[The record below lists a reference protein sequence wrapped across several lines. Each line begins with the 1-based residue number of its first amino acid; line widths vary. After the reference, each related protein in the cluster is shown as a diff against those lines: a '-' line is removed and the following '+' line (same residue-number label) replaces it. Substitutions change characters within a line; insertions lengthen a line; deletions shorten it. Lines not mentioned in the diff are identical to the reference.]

1 MSSDILR
8 PSYAEPFTDILKEHV
23 FLGKVKENLKKSG
36 NINKKSLYESGLK
49 PGKFLLKRL
58 FKRLMN

>member
-36 NINKKSLYESGLK
+36 NINKKSLYESG
-49 PGKFLLKRL
+49 
-58 FKRLMN
+58 